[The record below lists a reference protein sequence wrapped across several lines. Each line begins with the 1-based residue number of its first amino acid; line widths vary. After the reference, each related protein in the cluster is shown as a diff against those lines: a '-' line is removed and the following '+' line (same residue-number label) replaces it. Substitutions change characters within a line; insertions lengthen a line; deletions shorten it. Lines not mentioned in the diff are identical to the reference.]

1 MQMAAI
7 YANST
12 LTIIAAEGENAAY
25 GLLGLEGISKPR
37 ILVIQPRFPW
47 YHMAQTPY
55 FKRGWTFQEYLFSK
69 RRLIFEG
76 QMVRW
81 ECSRSAWSED
91 IVHSDGLESKFRCN
105 WIDAVTYMYPS
116 LDAFGSLGTCSSST
130 TIYNSR
136 IKKIFCRH
144 LLVSFPCSVK
154 NTKVDSS
161 AAYQRCISKAA

>member
-1 MQMAAI
+1 MAASWRHREGHPTTI
-7 YANST
+7 SMVSHGANAIFQARLDVS
-12 LTIIAAEGENAAY
+12 
-25 GLLGLEGISKPR
+25 R
-37 ILVIQPRFPW
+37 IPVL
-47 YHMAQTPY
+47 
-55 FKRGWTFQEYLFSK
+55 K

-116 LDAFGSLGTCSSST
+116 LDVFGSLGTCSSST
-130 TIYNSR
+130 TIDNSR
-136 IKKIFCRH
+136 MKKIFCRH